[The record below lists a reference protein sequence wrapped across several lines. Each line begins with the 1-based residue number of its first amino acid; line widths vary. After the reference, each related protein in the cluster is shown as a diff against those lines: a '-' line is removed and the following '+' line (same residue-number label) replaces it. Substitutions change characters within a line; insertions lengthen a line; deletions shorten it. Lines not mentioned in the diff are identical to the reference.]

1 MSFLQSAFWAA
12 FKARHGWQSVFF
24 TIEDTG
30 AGITVRRVAPPEST
44 GGQRC
49 VSLLLRTFSR
59 GGLHFSVAYAPM
71 YPAFPPQDAA
81 QDTEGFAPVFTGALA
96 GFAHKVSPFLP
107 TDTLCIRFDPALEF
121 DTVERRDTFV
131 HLFTHK
137 RGCKATWK
145 TSQVQKATSDIQ
157 PPDTVLLD
165 LTPPKEDILAHM
177 KSKWRYNVRLAGK
190 KGVTVRCFASCDE
203 GFAQAFDS
211 FFALFMETSK
221 RDAVDFHEKGYYQDL
236 LEAGS
241 KADQATKVMLYLAF
255 HEGEALAGIV
265 VLFSDAEA
273 VYLYGASGNNK
284 RNLMPAY
291 LLQWTAICDAKD
303 AGCAVYDLYGCPP
316 TDDPHHPMHGL
327 FLFKTGFG
335 GKLVHRAGTY
345 DVILKRHWY
354 ALFSAAEKMR
364 SWFYKVAKKKIARL
378 KGHKMQLLHK

>member
-24 TIEDTG
+24 AVEDTSG
-30 AGITVRRVAPPEST
+30 STVRQVDPSEST
-44 GGQRC
+44 EGQRC
-49 VSLLLRTFSR
+49 VSLLVRTFSR

-71 YPAFPPQDAA
+71 YPAFPPQDAT
-81 QDTEGFAPVFTGALA
+81 QHTEGLAAAFATSLA
-96 GFAHKVSPFLP
+96 DFAHKVNPFLP
-107 TDTLCIRFDPALEF
+107 KDTLCVRFDPALDF
-121 DTVERRDTFV
+121 DTIEKRASFA

-137 RGCKATWK
+137 RGRKATGK
-145 TSQVQKATSDIQ
+145 MSQVQKATSDIQ

-165 LTPPKEDILAHM
+165 LTPSKEEILARM

-190 KGVTVRCFASCDE
+190 KGVTVSRFAAGDE
-203 GFAQAFDS
+203 GFSQAFES

-221 RDAVDFHEKGYYQDL
+221 RDAVEFHEKGYYQDL
-236 LEAGS
+236 LQAGS
-241 KADQATKVMLYLAF
+241 KADQATKVRLYLAF

-265 VLFSDAEA
+265 VLFCEEEA
-273 VYLYGASGNNK
+273 VYLYGASGNVK

-303 AGCAVYDLYGCPP
+303 AGCTVYDLYGCPP

-335 GKLVHRAGTY
+335 GRLVHRAGTY
-345 DVILKRHWY
+345 DVVLKRHWY
-354 ALFSAAEKMR
+354 TLFSAAERVR
-364 SWFYKVAKKKIARL
+364 SWFYKVAKKKIPHR
-378 KGHKMQLLHK
+378 KGHKST

>member
-1 MSFLQSAFWAA
+1 MRQ
-12 FKARHGWQSVFF
+12 V
-24 TIEDTG
+24 D
-30 AGITVRRVAPPEST
+30 PPEST

-49 VSLLLRTFSR
+49 VSLLVRTFKKAA
-59 GGLHFSVAYAPM
+59 LHFSVAYAPM
-71 YPAFPPQDAA
+71 YPAFPPQDVA
-81 QDTEGFAPVFTGALA
+81 QGSVGFAAVFAQTLVD
-96 GFAHKVSPFLP
+96 FAHQVSPLLP
-107 TDTLCIRFDPALEF
+107 KDTLCLRFDPALEF
-121 DTVERRDTFV
+121 DTVERRDAFV
-131 HLFTHK
+131 HLFAHT
-137 RGCKATWK
+137 RGRKTEWK
-145 TSQVQKATSDIQ
+145 MSQVQKATSDIQ

-165 LTPPKEDILAHM
+165 LAPSKEEILARM

-190 KGVTVRCFASCDE
+190 KGVTVRRFAAGDE

-221 RDAVDFHEKGYYQDL
+221 RDAVEFHEKAYYQDL

-241 KADQATKVMLYLAF
+241 KADQATRVRLYLAF

-265 VLFSDAEA
+265 VLFCGEEA

-303 AGCAVYDLYGCPP
+303 AGCTVYDLYGCPP

-335 GKLVHRAGTY
+335 GALVHRAGTY
-345 DVILKRHWY
+345 DVVLKRHWY
-354 ALFSAAEKMR
+354 SLFSAAEKMR
-364 SWFYKVAKKKIARL
+364 SWFYKVAKKKIARH
-378 KGHKMQLLHK
+378 KGHKKASDPA